1 MLNCAIIMGRLTA
14 DPELKT
20 TTNGISVTSFTVAVD
35 RNYQKP
41 GQERQTDFINV
52 VAWRQTAEFVARY
65 FRKGQMIAVQ
75 GSIQVRGYEDRNG
88 NKRTAVEIVAETVS
102 FCGSKAETGAGGQSA
117 GAPAPAGNP
126 APPVPEYQQN
136 SGAGFSNAD
145 PDDFS
150 SVEMDDELPF

>member
-1 MLNCAIIMGRLTA
+1 MLNCAIIMGRLTT

-35 RNYQKP
+35 RNYKKP

-52 VAWRQTAEFVARY
+52 VAWRQTAEFVTRY

-88 NKRTAVEIVAETVS
+88 NKRNAVEIVADTVS

-126 APPVPEYQQN
+126 APPVPAYQQN
-136 SGAGFSNAD
+136 SGAGFSNAA

>member
-1 MLNCAIIMGRLTA
+1 MLNCAIIMGRLTT

-41 GQERQTDFINV
+41 GQERH
-52 VAWRQTAEFVARY
+52 
-65 FRKGQMIAVQ
+65 
-75 GSIQVRGYEDRNG
+75 IQVRGYEDRNG
-88 NKRTAVEIVAETVS
+88 NKRNAVEIVADTVS

-126 APPVPEYQQN
+126 APPVPAYQQN
-136 SGAGFSNAD
+136 SGAGFSNAA